1 MSRAEALAI
10 LMPLV
15 ISGPPRCWAT
25 SPRTSWGP
33 QCSFSCIP
41 RTDPSCWPSTKRV
54 SSFHPALPSGCLQGF
69 LTAVLVIVSFS
80 ALASW
85 ISGGGRLQGAPQPYL
100 ALPPTDPHLIS
111 HSLQSCSWLASPLTT
126 PLSASAP
133 GMGSTSPWTPAGLAS
148 CTPGAARWPLCWAA
162 TKYARKWVVP
172 WRAGQ
177 CGGGRAQLILPTP
190 QGAPE

>member
-1 MSRAEALAI
+1 MLGYLPQDLLGAPVLLFLHPEDRPLMLAI
-10 LMPLV
+10 HKKSEFLSSCAPFRL
-15 ISGPPRCWAT
+15 
-25 SPRTSWGP
+25 SPGLPNSCP
-33 QCSFSCIP
+33 CSCVFQCLGLLDF
-41 RTDPSCWPSTKRV
+41 
-54 SSFHPALPSGCLQGF
+54 
-69 LTAVLVIVSFS
+69 
-80 ALASW
+80 
-85 ISGGGRLQGAPQPYL
+85 GGGGLQGAPPPYL